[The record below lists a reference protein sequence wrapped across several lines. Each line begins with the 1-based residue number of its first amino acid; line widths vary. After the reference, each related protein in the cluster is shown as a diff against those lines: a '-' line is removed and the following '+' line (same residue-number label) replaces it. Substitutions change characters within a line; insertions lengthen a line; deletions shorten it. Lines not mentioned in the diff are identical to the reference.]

1 LLGSVPFEDSTELSI
16 GHPVRRFTAFDSAA
30 VEAGASRLYGGIHFQ
45 IDNLGGQALG
55 RCIGKLVVE
64 RPAAAA
70 Q

>member
-1 LLGSVPFEDSTELSI
+1 
-16 GHPVRRFTAFDSAA
+16 VRRFPTFDSAA
-30 VEAGASRLYGGIHFQ
+30 AEAGASRLYGGIHFQ
-45 IDNLGGQALG
+45 VDNLSGLALG